1 MRRNSGPPFRNS
13 GAFTSPGTPEYGD
26 HLPKTWSSERVPLPA
41 SSSRRHVSA
50 AALMPFNSGR
60 TVPSKW
66 DDAERWI
73 TSPISGFGAFNAVA
87 AHRRPKSKSG
97 PLGQTPMGLVHLP
110 NYSPVM
116 HVHEGRTVK
125 NFMANSP
132 LTTGVLVPE
141 GLSVHYESE
150 IDSRSRSLYAEDNR
164 RHGASMIGLSD
175 MLSETSEPSSQDDKL
190 GDKEEEALVS
200 RRDMATQM
208 SPDGSTRSSSKA
220 RLSFSTRSSVPM
232 LERLHVEK
240 DDIRDVQVDKGTN
253 TCRGPRK
260 KEVEEM
266 DSTLI
271 GGVPMAWEVT
281 ESSKNMSKFE
291 REEAKIC
298 AWEKLQKAKAEAAMR
313 KLEVKLEKK
322 RSGSME
328 KIAKKLREAQ
338 TKAEAM
344 RSTLSE
350 QAAPPTRMSCS
361 LYFKLC
367 SICSCFI
374 CTKR

>member
-26 HLPKTWSSERVPLPA
+26 HFPKTWSSERVPLPA
-41 SSSRRHVSA
+41 SSGRRHVSA
-50 AALMPFNSGR
+50 SALMPFNSGR

-87 AHRRPKSKSG
+87 AQRRPKSKSG
-97 PLGQTPMGLVHLP
+97 PLGPTPTGLVYFP
-110 NYSPVM
+110 NYSPIM
-116 HVHEGRTVK
+116 HVHEGRTVR

-150 IDSRSRSLYAEDNR
+150 IDARSRSLYAEDDR
-164 RHGASMIGLSD
+164 RRGASMIGLSD
-175 MLSETSEPSSQDDKL
+175 MLSEISEPSSQDDKV

-232 LERLHVEK
+232 LERLHAGK
-240 DDIRDVQVDKGTN
+240 DDIRDVQVDN
-253 TCRGPRK
+253 TCTGPRK
-260 KEVEEM
+260 QEVEEM
-266 DSTLI
+266 DSPTT
-271 GGVPMAWEVT
+271 WDVT

-328 KIAKKLREAQ
+328 KITKKLREAQ

-344 RSTLSE
+344 RSTLSG